1 MGRCV
6 RNKPACSAEKIIDTI
21 VSKENKTCSL
31 RICDCGLVDYKPI
44 LQLQLDLCKKRKID
58 QIPNTVLIVEH
69 NPVIT
74 LGARSSFNKLLVEKE
89 QLAEKQIEVVEI
101 RRGGGSTAHNP
112 GQLVFYPIVDLR
124 QLNLGVGEYVRSL
137 EAIGIELLEQLD
149 VSSNRRKGFPGLW
162 VGEQKIASIGVR
174 VKKSITFHGMAININ
189 NDLSIFDTMIPCGL
203 DGVEMTSV
211 EKQIGKKSDMNDV
224 KKNLGRIIVEK
235 WSSPE
240 QTEYESRA

>member
-1 MGRCV
+1 MRLEL
-6 RNKPACSAEKIIDTI
+6 ACMCRPK
-21 VSKENKTCSL
+21 NKTCCL

-44 LQLQLDLCKKRKID
+44 LQLQLDLCEKRKIG

-74 LGARSSFNKLLVEKE
+74 LGARSSFNKLLVEKDE
-89 QLAEKQIEVVEI
+89 LAEKQIEVVEI

-124 QLNLGVGEYVRSL
+124 EIGLGVSEYVRSL
-137 EAIGIELLEQLD
+137 EAIGIELLEQLGVNSD
-149 VSSNRRKGFPGLW
+149 RRKGFPGLW
-162 VGEQKIASIGVR
+162 IGEHKIASIGVR
-174 VKKSITFHGMAININ
+174 VKKSIAFHGMAININ
-189 NDLSIFDTMIPCGL
+189 NDLSLFDTMIPCGL

-211 EKQIGKKSDMNDV
+211 KNQTGKKSDMNDV
-224 KKNLGRIIVEK
+224 KKMLGQILTKK